1 MGNGKRLL
9 AATAG
14 HRVNLSSG
22 QWSRSGVWSDRSKV
36 VCALSGGVDSSVVA
50 FAGPRV
56 WGTLYLHFV
65 DHGLRVK
72 VKLRRWRAVQ
82 PQPER

>member
-22 QWSRSGVWSDRSKV
+22 QWSRSGVWSDRIKGGLR
-36 VCALSGGVDSSVVA
+36 LSGGVDSSVVA
-50 FAGPRV
+50 F
-56 WGTLYLHFV
+56 LL
-65 DHGLRVK
+65 D
-72 VKLRRWRAVQ
+72 RAVGNA
-82 PQPER
+82 